1 MFIKKNIHKMKII
14 KRKLLMRKCIQKRRF
29 SIVSALQLGS
39 FAFSVE
45 TNRNDDKKSKY
56 EPNFI

>member
-1 MFIKKNIHKMKII
+1 
-14 KRKLLMRKCIQKRRF
+14 MRKCIQKRRF

-39 FAFSVE
+39 FEFSVE